1 MSAAKY
7 LANEFVIVRI
17 SENSTDLYTQV
28 TGELTH
34 AHYPPDS
41 VQTSESY
48 WIAGGCIEVSEN
60 FAAECLG
67 GNRPWEESK
76 NGH

>member
-1 MSAAKY
+1 MSTAKY
-7 LANEFVIVRI
+7 LADDFVIVRI
-17 SENSTDLYTQV
+17 SESSTDMYTQV

-34 AHYPPDS
+34 RHYPLDS
-41 VQTSESY
+41 VQAPESY
-48 WIAGGCIEVSEN
+48 WIKQRCIEVSEN

-67 GNRPWEESK
+67 GKRPWEESK